1 MATHVLL
8 LDADPAT
15 TRVLSA
21 VGASRGYAL
30 TATADPE
37 EALKLANRLIPD
49 LLVVDAATPRLKGVD
64 FVRVLRTR
72 PTTALIPAIFLGEP
86 AALEKRISGFR
97 LGADGFIGKPLDPAQ
112 LDLSIHRALRERSK
126 ADQAVRPAAG
136 TSGDFS
142 VAPSQTAFR
151 GKLEDVGLPTLLTL
165 LEMERKTGTVVLI
178 LDPEGEKVRLFVRKG
193 QLLRASFD
201 SRPAPADGEL
211 VYELLGR
218 TSGRFDF
225 RAGDVDGEDRIR
237 TPLPTLLLEGARRLD
252 ETKRIEQDP

>member
-1 MATHVLL
+1 MSTHVLL
-8 LDADPAT
+8 LDGDPAT

-21 VGASRGYAL
+21 VGASRGFAL

-37 EALKLANRLIPD
+37 GAIRLANRLIPD

-72 PTTALIPAIFLGEP
+72 PATALIPAVFLGEP

-97 LGADGFIGKPLDPAQ
+97 LGADGFLGKPVDPAQ
-112 LDLSIHRALRERSK
+112 LDLTIHRALRERSK
-126 ADQAVRPAAG
+126 AEQAVRPAGA
-136 TSGDFS
+136 SSDFS

-178 LDPEGEKVRLFVRKG
+178 LEPESEKARLFVRKG
-193 QLLRASFD
+193 QLLRAVLD
-201 SRPAPADGEL
+201 GRPAPSDAEL
-211 VYELLGR
+211 VYDILGR

-225 RAGDVDGEDRIR
+225 RAGEVDGEDRIK

-252 ETKRIEQDP
+252 ETRK

>member
-1 MATHVLL
+1 MALHVLL

-15 TRVLSA
+15 TRALSTL
-21 VGASRGYAL
+21 GASRGWNL
-30 TATADPE
+30 TSTADPE
-37 EALKLANRLIPD
+37 DAIRLANRLIPD
-49 LLVVDAATPRLKGVD
+49 LLVVDATTPSLRGVD

-72 PTTALIPAIFLGEP
+72 PATALIPALFMGEP
-86 AALEKRISGFR
+86 AALERRISGFR
-97 LGADGFIGKPLDPAQ
+97 LGADGFLPKPLDASQ
-112 LDLSIHRALRERSK
+112 AELAAHRALRERSK
-126 ADQAVRPAAG
+126 AEQAVRPSAG
-136 TSGDFS
+136 GSSSDFS

-193 QLLRASFD
+193 RLLRAAFD
-201 SRPAPADGEL
+201 ARPSPTDAEL
-211 VYELLGR
+211 VYELVGR

-225 RAGDVDGEDRIR
+225 RAGEVDGEDRIR

-252 ETKRIEQDP
+252 EARKA